1 MAIAGYALALL
12 GKLDGALVNK
22 FLNTATGEGQPGGV
36 KRDAWLGCEGGPLE
50 LGCMALSCTGMDS
63 SKLSWDG

>member
-12 GKLDGALVNK
+12 GKLENDLLNK

-36 KRDAWLGCEGGPLE
+36 KRDAWLGFEGG
-50 LGCMALSCTGMDS
+50 LS
-63 SKLSWDG
+63 SWDAWL